1 MKKARFWIKSLDGSC
16 YIYLKDKNDN
26 KTIEKIKAL
35 LKSLPV
41 DFILEGEEIGKSGGD
56 MEASLMIEANLDY
69 YFVDDIDGEII
80 DEIKDEEVGVKAH
93 RHKATHGYSP
103 KKENYTTFF
112 IGSGRGFKNGV
123 VIDKGN
129 LINHGPTLAKVLG
142 LKFNDIDGEAVEE
155 ILNI

>member
-1 MKKARFWIKSLDGSC
+1 MGFYSNLFIL
-16 YIYLKDKNDN
+16 YFINDITIDVIN

-80 DEIKDEEVGVKAH
+80 DEIKDEEVN
-93 RHKATHGYSP
+93 S
-103 KKENYTTFF
+103 
-112 IGSGRGFKNGV
+112 
-123 VIDKGN
+123 
-129 LINHGPTLAKVLG
+129 
-142 LKFNDIDGEAVEE
+142 
-155 ILNI
+155 